1 MIRECILCGLCM
13 SAFLVPLQGKEE
25 AVQGVVQ
32 VQDDTG
38 RPLQGAQFQLY
49 SYGELKQEL
58 ISDKAGNIILHDLA
72 YGEYQLIQTEADY
85 GYQKTKKRISFVYDG
100 TQKEK
105 QSWKVVNKR
114 MRGTVK
120 LRIRTEN
127 AEVIPNVTMQL
138 LDAQEKKLRNI
149 KSDKKTVELKD
160 LSIGAYRL
168 HLDEDETRYR
178 LREDVTFAI
187 TPYNYNRDYV
197 LTLHLEPVVK
207 QQESYTFAILFIA
220 AVLSLFSWLV
230 WFFRKHSLTQFLDD
244 FMV

>member
-1 MIRECILCGLCM
+1 
-13 SAFLVPLQGKEE
+13 
-25 AVQGVVQ
+25 
-32 VQDDTG
+32 
-38 RPLQGAQFQLY
+38 
-49 SYGELKQEL
+49 
-58 ISDKAGNIILHDLA
+58 
-72 YGEYQLIQTEADY
+72 
-85 GYQKTKKRISFVYDG
+85 
-100 TQKEK
+100 
-105 QSWKVVNKR
+105 

-127 AEVIPNVTMQL
+127 DEVILNVTMQL

-168 HLDEDETRYR
+168 HLDEEETRYR

>member
-1 MIRECILCGLCM
+1 M
-13 SAFLVPLQGKEE
+13 
-25 AVQGVVQ
+25 
-32 VQDDTG
+32 
-38 RPLQGAQFQLY
+38 
-49 SYGELKQEL
+49 
-58 ISDKAGNIILHDLA
+58 
-72 YGEYQLIQTEADY
+72 
-85 GYQKTKKRISFVYDG
+85 
-100 TQKEK
+100 
-105 QSWKVVNKR
+105 
-114 MRGTVK
+114 
-120 LRIRTEN
+120 
-127 AEVIPNVTMQL
+127 
-138 LDAQEKKLRNI
+138 
-149 KSDKKTVELKD
+149 
-160 LSIGAYRL
+160 SIGAYRL